1 MKKKLTAVALVV
13 CMLAIMLVG
22 ASLAYFTDTEAKTN
36 TFTMGKVDIVL
47 TEPEWTKNNPNG
59 IAKLMP
65 GTVIDK
71 DPTIT
76 VAQNSEDAYLFLDV
90 IFNKYNSLFW
100 VMAADASAD
109 PAIKEDFTIFNE
121 DGSVKQEYKND
132 KQQFSTS
139 MFMKAMQDP
148 TNKEVFQKIVNKWF
162 GGIEHT
168 DWKVEVADMG
178 KINKDCFTLRL
189 AYIGGQ
195 KNGVV
200 SADESVQFMKKFGMP
215 GSVTQEMI
223 DAGVTVGG
231 QKSTFNTDKANFK
244 LTFKAYAIQS
254 AEMEDV
260 DEAYAAMFPTAE

>member
-22 ASLAYFTDTEAKTN
+22 ASLAYFTDTDEATN
-36 TFTMGKVDIVL
+36 TFTMGKVDIML

-76 VAQNSEDAYLFLDV
+76 AVEKSEDAYLFLDV

-109 PAIKEDFTIFNE
+109 EDIAFTIFND
-121 DGSVKQEYKND
+121 DGTVKQEYKNGNG
-132 KQQFSTS
+132 QFATS
-139 MFMKAMQDP
+139 KFMAAMQEP
-148 TNKEVFQKIVNKWF
+148 ANKAVFQQIVNKWF
-162 GGIEHT
+162 GGIVHT

-189 AYIGGQ
+189 AYIGGD
-195 KNGVV
+195 GVI
-200 SADESVQFMKKFGMP
+200 SAGEKVKFMEKFGMP
-215 GSVTQEMI
+215 GSVTQKMI
-223 DAGVTVGG
+223 DDGVDIGKQG
-231 QKSTFNTDKANFK
+231 STFNTDKANFK

-254 AEMEDV
+254 AELTL
-260 DEAYAAMFPTAE
+260 DEAYTALFNK

>member
-22 ASLAYFTDTEAKTN
+22 ASLAYFTDTDEATN
-36 TFTMGKVDIVL
+36 TFTMGKVDIML

-109 PAIKEDFTIFNE
+109 KEINFTIFNN
-121 DGSVKQEYKND
+121 DGSVNADFKND
-132 KQQFSTS
+132 AEQFSTS
-139 MFMKAMQDP
+139 KFMAAMKKPENKA
-148 TNKEVFQKIVNKWF
+148 VFQQIVNKWF
-162 GGIEHT
+162 GGINHT
-168 DWKVEVADMG
+168 DWEIRVDDMG
-178 KINKDCFTLRL
+178 KLNESCFTLRL
-189 AYIGGQ
+189 AYIGGE
-195 KNGVV
+195 KGGVV
-200 SADESVQFMKKFGMP
+200 SAGEAVKFMEKFGMP

-254 AEMEDV
+254 AELTLD
-260 DEAYAAMFPTAE
+260 DAYTALFNK

>member
-22 ASLAYFTDTEAKTN
+22 ASLAYFTDTDEATN
-36 TFTMGKVDIVL
+36 TFTMGKVDIDL
-47 TEPEWTKNNPNG
+47 TEPSWAGNNATTKY
-59 IAKLMP
+59 IAKMMP
-65 GTVIDK
+65 GTAHPK

-109 PAIKEDFTIFNE
+109 KEINFTIYND
-121 DGSVKQEYKND
+121 DGTAVAEKYQNTEGK
-132 KQQFSTS
+132 FSTTK
-139 MFMKAMQDP
+139 FLEAMQA
-148 TNKEVFQKIVNKWF
+148 NKTVFQQIVNKWF
-162 GGIEHT
+162 GGINHT
-168 DWKVEVADMG
+168 DWEIRDADMG

-189 AYIGGQ
+189 AYIGGE

-200 SADESVQFMKKFGMP
+200 SAGKAVKFMDTFGMP

-223 DAGVTVGG
+223 DAGVIVGG
-231 QKSTFNTDKANFK
+231 QKSTFNTDKADFK

-254 AEMEDV
+254 AELTLN
-260 DEAYAAMFPTAE
+260 EAYTALFNK

>member
-1 MKKKLTAVALVV
+1 MKT
-13 CMLAIMLVG
+13 
-22 ASLAYFTDTEAKTN
+22 
-36 TFTMGKVDIVL
+36 
-47 TEPEWTKNNPNG
+47 PNG
-59 IAKLMP
+59 AKLMP

-109 PAIKEDFTIFNE
+109 KGIDFTIFNN
-121 DGSVKQEYKND
+121 DGSVNADFKND
-132 KQQFSTS
+132 AEQFSTS
-139 MFMKAMQDP
+139 KFMAAMQA
-148 TNKEVFQKIVNKWF
+148 NKAVFQQIVNKWF
-162 GGIEHT
+162 GGIVHT

-189 AYIGGQ
+189 AYIGGE
-195 KNGVV
+195 KDGVV
-200 SADESVQFMKKFGMP
+200 SAGEAVNFMEKFGMP

-254 AEMEDV
+254 AELTL
-260 DEAYAAMFPTAE
+260 DEAYTALFKK

>member
-36 TFTMGKVDIVL
+36 TFTMGKVDIEL
-47 TEPEWTKNNPNG
+47 TEPNWDNKTPNG
-59 IAKLMP
+59 AKLMP

-76 VAQNSEDAYLFLDV
+76 AVEKSEDAYLFLDV

-109 PAIKEDFTIFNE
+109 EKIDFTIYND
-121 DGSVKQEYKND
+121 DGTAVAEEYQNPEGK
-132 KQQFSTS
+132 FSTS
-139 MFMKAMQDP
+139 KFMAAMQDP

-162 GGIEHT
+162 GGINHT
-168 DWKVEVADMG
+168 DWEIRDVDMG
-178 KINKDCFTLRL
+178 KLNKSCFTLRL
-189 AYIGGQ
+189 AYIGGD
-195 KNGVV
+195 GVI
-200 SADESVQFMKKFGMP
+200 SAGEKVKFMNTFGMP
-215 GSVTQEMI
+215 SSVTQEMI
-223 DAGVTVGG
+223 DAGHTVGG
-231 QKSTFNTDKANFK
+231 QDNTFNTTSADFK

-254 AEMEDV
+254 AELTL
-260 DEAYAAMFPTAE
+260 DEAYTALFNK

>member
-22 ASLAYFTDTEAKTN
+22 ASLAYFTDTDEATN
-36 TFTMGKVDIVL
+36 TFTMGKVDIDL
-47 TEPEWTKNNPNG
+47 TEPKWDEETPNG
-59 IAKLMP
+59 AKLMP

-90 IFNKYNSLFW
+90 VFNKYNSLFW

-109 PAIKEDFTIFNE
+109 KDIDFTIFNE
-121 DGSVKQEYKND
+121 DGSVKDDFKNNEG
-132 KQQFSTS
+132 KFSTS

-162 GGIEHT
+162 GGIVHT

-189 AYIGGQ
+189 AYIGGE
-195 KNGVV
+195 KGGVV
-200 SADESVQFMKKFGMP
+200 SAGKEVKFMKTFGMP

-223 DAGVTVGG
+223 DAGKTVGG

-254 AEMEDV
+254 AALTL